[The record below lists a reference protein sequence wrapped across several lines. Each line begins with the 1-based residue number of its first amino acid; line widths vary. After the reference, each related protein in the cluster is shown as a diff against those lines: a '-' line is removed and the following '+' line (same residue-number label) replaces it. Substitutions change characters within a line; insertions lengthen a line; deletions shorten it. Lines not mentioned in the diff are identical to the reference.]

1 MERAYKEQRLLT
13 AGVAS
18 FDALSTS
25 VSRAVRHPPLLSE
38 PTISP
43 QSPPNPPA
51 RGIAVGEAPGLLPDA
66 HYPARDLRGADV
78 SVVGPARH
86 GDRHSRAPR
95 WLNHVGL
102 FRVVLLCVHNAAI
115 RHRRPGFALQS
126 WIRPDNGVPRGQERF
141 PRAHRVYEHCRR
153 VRVVCFLAAVRARGT
168 SDPHNY
174 AGAQANRSSSIT
186 LRSIACRSR
195 I

>member
-25 VSRAVRHPPLLSE
+25 VARAVRHPPLLSK

-43 QSPPNPPA
+43 QSSPIRLRVA
-51 RGIAVGEAPGLLPDA
+51 LLGEAPGLLPDA

-86 GDRHSRAPR
+86 RDHHSRAPR
-95 WLNHVGL
+95 RLNHVGL
-102 FRVVLLCVHNAAI
+102 FRVVLLCVHHAAI

-141 PRAHRVYEHCRR
+141 PRAHRVSEHCRR
-153 VRVVCFLAAVRARGT
+153 VRVVCFLLAGRARGT